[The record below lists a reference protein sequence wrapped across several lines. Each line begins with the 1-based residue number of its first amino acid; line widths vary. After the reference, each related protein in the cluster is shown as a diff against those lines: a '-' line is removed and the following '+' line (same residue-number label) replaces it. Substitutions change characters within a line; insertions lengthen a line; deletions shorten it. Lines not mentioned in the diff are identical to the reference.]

1 MKNRQDII
9 EALNKLTTEQSEC
22 SISVQYDQDEFIDV
36 GGLSIIDCVLVLY
49 AIDSPDDVSLSYND
63 LKRFLSVEQGNV
75 GEVKLCFPNPYYEQK
90 VTEMVIDDGEFE
102 DILGVEEHPY
112 FSTDE
117 VEQ

>member
-9 EALNKLTTEQSEC
+9 EALNKLTPDQSQC
-22 SISVQYDQDEFIDV
+22 SISIRYDQDEFIDV
-36 GGLSIIDCVLVLY
+36 RKLAIIDCVLVLY
-49 AIDSPDDVSLSYND
+49 AIESSDDVSLSYND
-63 LKRFLSVEQGNV
+63 LKHFLSTKPDNV
-75 GEVKLCFPNPYYEQK
+75 WEVKLCVCHPYYEQK

-117 VEQ
+117 VE